1 MADRDIDRGEDLTDP
16 AEARADQPTVQLLV
30 ENEGNRRAIRTML
43 DDHYHVETG
52 QSVRD
57 ADLYLVESRVFPRYS
72 DDLRAVVEAE
82 YPVFCPV
89 VLVRRDG
96 NQQIAL
102 PDASDLE
109 APLLVD
115 DVLEAPLSRALL
127 IRRLNTLLVRR
138 EQAQQLQSQV
148 STLEERERELRSF
161 KQAVEYSGHSITITE
176 TDGTIRYVNSAFEE
190 TTGYSAEEAI
200 GKNPRI
206 LKSGEHGKDFYADLW
221 GTILDGEVWDGDVIN
236 ERKNGDRYVVEQTIA
251 PILDDGDI
259 EGFVSVNSEVTDWIR
274 RQRELQRH
282 RQELELLRQILTR
295 VLRHNIRN
303 DLNVVLGHAQRLEEE
318 SEGDTEGL
326 SKIVENAKAIAE
338 TSETARELAAL
349 IERSESPSRQDVATI
364 AELVVD
370 EARDRFPDTTFVL
383 DAPDGCVAYASS
395 ELQRAVTE
403 LVENAAEHNGSE
415 DPQVRLTVE
424 QDETIRLVVED
435 NGQGIPENE
444 LVPLRE
450 DEETALKHG
459 SSVDLWLV
467 DLIVDQSS
475 GSIHFDSD
483 ESGTRIELELPREE
497 VDRSDL
503 SPFDGNG

>member
-1 MADRDIDRGEDLTDP
+1 MADRDIDRAVTDP
-16 AEARADQPTVQLLV
+16 VDARADQPTVQLLV
-30 ENEGNRRAIRTML
+30 ENEGNRRAIRSML
-43 DDHYHVETG
+43 DDHYHVQTD

-57 ADLYLVESRVFPRYS
+57 ADLYLVESRVFPQHS
-72 DDLRAVVEAE
+72 DDIRGVVERE

-89 VLVRRDG
+89 VLVRRGG
-96 NQQIAL
+96 NRQIAL
-102 PDASDLE
+102 PDASDRE
-109 APLLVD
+109 TPLLVD
-115 DVLEAPLSRALL
+115 DVVEAPLNRALL

-138 EQAQQLQSQV
+138 EQAEQLQSQV
-148 STLEERERELRSF
+148 STLEKRERELRSF

-206 LKSGEHGKDFYADLW
+206 LKSGEHGKEFYADLW
-221 GTILDGEVWDGDVIN
+221 GTILDGEVWKGDVIN

-251 PILDDGDI
+251 PILDEGDI
-259 EGFVSVNSEVTDWIR
+259 EGFVSVNSEVTDRIR
-274 RQRELQRH
+274 RERELHRH

-303 DLNVVLGHAQRLEEE
+303 DLNVVLGHAQRLAKEG
-318 SEGDTEGL
+318 EGDTEGL

-349 IERSESPSRQDVATI
+349 IERSEQPSQQDITTI

-370 EARDRFPDTTFVL
+370 QARDRFPDTKFVL
-383 DAPDGCVAYASS
+383 DAPDECVAYASS

-415 DPQVRLTVE
+415 DPQVWVTVE
-424 QDETIRLVVED
+424 QDEMTRLVVED
-435 NGQGIPENE
+435 NGQGIPESE

-467 DLIVDQSS
+467 DWIVDQSS
-475 GSIHFDSD
+475 GSIRFDSD

-503 SPFDGNG
+503 SPFDSHD